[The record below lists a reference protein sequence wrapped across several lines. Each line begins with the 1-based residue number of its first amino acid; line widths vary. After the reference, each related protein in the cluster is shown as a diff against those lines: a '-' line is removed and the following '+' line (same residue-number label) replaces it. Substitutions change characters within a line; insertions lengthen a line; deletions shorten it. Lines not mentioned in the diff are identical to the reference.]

1 MDKIYG
7 FATLIVALAAVITP
21 SLVAAS
27 NRKFELKMEVQK
39 DKLLRLKDDY
49 EYQREVFSNFLS
61 TAGFII
67 AGTSEYKREYEFG
80 SAFTKCVPYLTD
92 DEFIVFKNLFD
103 AVLARKEV
111 DEHLEACSSIIS
123 KKLKYKLQEQ
133 QSLMNIKRK

>member
-49 EYQREVFSNFLS
+49 EYQREVFNNFLS

-111 DEHLEACSSIIS
+111 DEHLEACSNIIS